1 MAFQYNAVSQVLEG
15 LVGSI
20 GSSKLGNPQALTL
33 WLKAMKECV
42 NFNGRFIEDDHVID
56 VTADTDES
64 EDTIQAAATWQYGY
78 FAKST
83 DDAAQVVQ
91 MWDVATPTPG
101 TTQTGQHGTVQ
112 LALGAAT
119 TPVVGGVV
127 WFPYEYFGTTC
138 LVSSTDHANYATG
151 PGADTVQVFSVRRNQ

>member
-1 MAFQYNAVSQVLEG
+1 MAFQYNAVAQVLEG
-15 LVGSI
+15 IVGSS
-20 GSSKLGNPQALTL
+20 GSSKLGYPQAMTP
-33 WLKAMKECV
+33 WLRAMKECI

-56 VTADTDES
+56 VFTDVDEV
-64 EDTIQAAATWQYGY
+64 EQTIQGAATYLYGVM
-78 FAKST
+78 AKST

-91 MWDVATPTPG
+91 LWDVATPTPG
-101 TTQTGQHGTVQ
+101 TTQTGQHGTIQ

-138 LVSSTDHANYATG
+138 LISSTDHADYATA
-151 PGADTVQVFSVRRNQ
+151 PATDTVTTWSVRRNQ